1 MTQDIKLNKVEF
13 IPAPILKGLRG
24 LEINTV
30 RQLFARLRSQ
40 EQELR
45 EYMKLSTTDFEALR
59 KKLDDLIS
67 KNFPEDL
74 VPRINPRVN
83 KRGVAV
89 HRLPDSSRP
98 KYYSR
103 KASS

>member
-1 MTQDIKLNKVEF
+1 MQDIKLNKVGF
-13 IPAPILKGLRG
+13 ISAPILKGLRG

-30 RQLFARLRSQ
+30 RQLFARLRTQ

-45 EYMKLSTTDFEALR
+45 HYMKLSTSDFEAFR
-59 KKLDDLIS
+59 KKLDELIS

-74 VPRINPRVN
+74 IPRINPTVN

-89 HRLPDSSRP
+89 QRLQDPARP